1 MQDVLIWFLLLELTA
16 AVALPWAFVLFRFL
30 PDRGLTL
37 VKPAALLLFSYALW
51 VLSLAHIWPNTQ
63 LTVWAIFM
71 VAFAGSVWLIR
82 RRWEELREFLR
93 NNWPVLL
100 TAELVFTG
108 LFVLWAFVVSGAP
121 SISHTEKPMDFMLLN
136 AAHQA
141 RYFPA
146 EDLWLS
152 GHSISYYYFGHIIVA
167 FLTNLSGVV
176 SSTAYNLGV
185 ATIPALAGAVAF
197 GLLFNLVRVAG
208 GSFRWAVTTGVV
220 APVLVLLAGNLT
232 GALEFVRLRGWAGEG
247 FWDWAAIKGLNLTA
261 ATGGVFPEDFWW
273 WFRSTRVID
282 TLAADGSSLDY
293 TITEFPAFSFVLG
306 DLHAHVL
313 AIPFLLLAICVA
325 LNACLSPDRLGWSW
339 LARHPAQAAALA
351 LSGGALAFI
360 NFWDFPTFLAI
371 AAGALLLK
379 GWRDCP
385 GSPLQAATAAL
396 SVFVPLLVLS
406 LVMYAPFYLGAFS
419 GQTSGILPLQDV
431 ATRPFL
437 LFIVLGL
444 FILLSLAFLAQR
456 LLRLQWPEAA
466 DAPAAAIAMVLAI
479 APLGVWVATGFLF
492 GLAMEG
498 AEAAFDDLGRRLMLA
513 GPGAVVVAAAGY
525 CALTLARRAAH
536 PDPAD
541 PDPASSHLDTGS
553 SHLESS
559 PSHPEPGSSHPEP
572 VEGQPAVS
580 FTLLLMGLGFYLLLG
595 AELFHIVDSFGG
607 PWRRMNTVFKFY
619 YQAWLLLGIVA
630 AFALYSL
637 LAAKAPN
644 AKAQRRKD
652 TSNFL
657 VFFPLRLCAFASLS
671 LLIAASFYYTAGAII
686 DRSSAAH
693 EHRTLDG
700 LAFLKDS
707 APGEYAAIAWL
718 RDEAKPGR
726 IVEAVGD
733 DYSDY
738 GRVSAATGR
747 ASLLGWKGHEV
758 QWRGSHKAFAGREE
772 DIATIYSGTD
782 AVSARRLLEHYGAR
796 YVYLGSRERQ
806 TYDVSELP
814 EYADFLKTAFRQD
827 GVIVYELWE
836 DLTAE
841 E

>member
-1 MQDVLIWFLLLELTA
+1 MQDALIWFLLLELTA

-71 VAFAGSVWLIR
+71 VAFAGSVWLTR

-100 TAELVFTG
+100 TAELVFIG
-108 LFVLWAFVVSGAP
+108 LFALWAFVVSGSP

-208 GSFRWAVTTGVV
+208 GSFRWAVTTGVA
-220 APVLVLLAGNLT
+220 APALVLLAGNLT

-247 FWDWAAIKGLNLTA
+247 FWDWVAIKGLDITA

-371 AAGALLLK
+371 TVGALLLK
-379 GWRDCP
+379 GWCDYP
-385 GSPLQAATAAL
+385 GLPLQAASAAL
-396 SVFVPLLVLS
+396 TVFVPLLSLS
-406 LVMYAPFYLGAFS
+406 LVMFAPFYLGAFS

-444 FILLSLAFLAQR
+444 FILISLAFLAQR
-456 LLRLQWPEAA
+456 LLRLRWPEAA
-466 DAPAAAIAMVLAI
+466 DAPAAAIAIVLAI
-479 APLGVWVATGFLF
+479 APLGVWMATGFLF
-492 GLAMEG
+492 GLATEG
-498 AEAAFDDLGRRLMLA
+498 AGAAFDDLGRRMVLA
-513 GPGAVVVAAAGY
+513 GPGAVVVATAGY
-525 CALTLARRAAH
+525 CALTLARR
-536 PDPAD
+536 PA
-541 PDPASSHLDTGS
+541 
-553 SHLESS
+553 
-559 PSHPEPGSSHPEP
+559 HPEP

-637 LAAKAPN
+637 WSARAESRSAPRWRILSSTAMRYAGAGGLAVL
-644 AKAQRRKD
+644 
-652 TSNFL
+652 L
-657 VFFPLRLCAFASLS
+657 V
-671 LLIAASFYYTAGAII
+671 ASFYYTAGAII

-693 EHRTLDG
+693 EQRTLDG

-718 RDEAKPGR
+718 RDEARPGR

-738 GRVSAATGR
+738 GRISAATGR
-747 ASLLGWKGHEV
+747 ASPLGWKGHEV
-758 QWRGSHKAFAGREE
+758 QWRGSHEAFAGREE
-772 DIATIYSGTD
+772 DIAAIYSGTD
-782 AVSARRLLEHYGAR
+782 AALARRLLEHYGAR
-796 YVYLGSRERQ
+796 YVYLGSRERH
-806 TYDVSELP
+806 TYGVSALP
-814 EYADFLKTAFRQD
+814 EYADFLKTAFQQD

-836 DLTAE
+836 DPSVE
-841 E
+841 

>member
-1 MQDVLIWFLLLELTA
+1 MQDALIWFLLLELTA

-37 VKPAALLLFSYALW
+37 AKPAALLLFSYALW

-71 VAFAGSVWLIR
+71 VAFVGSVWLTR
-82 RRWEELREFLR
+82 RRWKELREFLR

-100 TAELVFTG
+100 TAELIFTG
-108 LFVLWAFVVSGAP
+108 LFALWAFVVSGAP

-167 FLTNLSGVV
+167 FLTSLNGVV

-208 GSFRWAVTTGVV
+208 GSFRRAVATGVA
-220 APVLVLLAGNLT
+220 APALVLLAGNLT

-247 FWDWAAIKGLNLTA
+247 FWDWVAIKGLDITA

-325 LNACLSPDRLGWSW
+325 LNVYLSPARLGWSW
-339 LARHPAQAAALA
+339 LARHPAQATALA

-379 GWRDCP
+379 GWRDYP
-385 GSPLQAATAAL
+385 GSPLQAVTAAL
-396 SVFVPLLVLS
+396 SVFAPLLALS
-406 LVMYAPFYLGAFS
+406 LVMLAPFYLGAFS

-437 LFIVLGL
+437 LFIVMGL

-456 LLRLQWPEAA
+456 LRRLQWPESA
-466 DAPAAAIAMVLAI
+466 DAPAAAIAMVLAVV
-479 APLGVWVATGFLF
+479 PLGVWVATGFLF
-492 GLAMEG
+492 GLATEG
-498 AEAAFDDLGRRLMLA
+498 AGAALDDLGRRLTLA

-536 PDPAD
+536 PEPV
-541 PDPASSHLDTGS
+541 G
-553 SHLESS
+553 
-559 PSHPEPGSSHPEP
+559 PEPVASDHPEP
-572 VEGQPAVS
+572 VEGQPAIPFV
-580 FTLLLMGLGFYLLLG
+580 LLLMGLAFYLLLG

-607 PWRRMNTVFKFY
+607 AWRRMNTVFKFY

-637 LAAKAPN
+637 LAVKTPN
-644 AKAQRRKD
+644 PKTQRPKDKRK
-652 TSNFL
+652 FL
-657 VFFPLRLCAFASLS
+657 VFVPLRLCVFASLS
-671 LLIAASFYYTAGAII
+671 LLIAASFYYTAGALL
-686 DRSSAAH
+686 DRSAASA
-693 EHRTLDG
+693 EGRTLDG

-738 GRVSAATGR
+738 GRISAATGR

-758 QWRGSHKAFAGREE
+758 QWRGSHEAFAGREE
-772 DIATIYSGTD
+772 DIAAIYSGTD
-782 AVSARRLLEHYGAR
+782 ASSARRLLEHYGAR
-796 YVYLGSRERQ
+796 YIYLGSREQ
-806 TYDVSELP
+806 ETYGVSALP
-814 EYADFLKTAFRQD
+814 EYADFLKTAFQQD
-827 GVIVYELWE
+827 GVIVYEVVA

>member
-1 MQDVLIWFLLLELTA
+1 MQDALIWFLLLELTA

-71 VAFAGSVWLIR
+71 VAFAGSVWLTR

-100 TAELVFTG
+100 TAELVFIG
-108 LFVLWAFVVSGAP
+108 LFALWAFVVSGSP

-208 GSFRWAVTTGVV
+208 GSFRWAVTTGVA
-220 APVLVLLAGNLT
+220 APALVLLAGNLT

-247 FWDWAAIKGLNLTA
+247 FWDWVAIKGLDITA

-371 AAGALLLK
+371 TVGALLLK
-379 GWRDCP
+379 GWCDYP
-385 GSPLQAATAAL
+385 GLPLQAASAAL
-396 SVFVPLLVLS
+396 TVFVPLLSLS
-406 LVMYAPFYLGAFS
+406 LVMFAPFYLGAFS

-444 FILLSLAFLAQR
+444 FILISLAFLAQR
-456 LLRLQWPEAA
+456 LLRLRWPEAA
-466 DAPAAAIAMVLAI
+466 DAPAAAIAIVLAI

-492 GLAMEG
+492 GLATEG
-498 AEAAFDDLGRRLMLA
+498 AGAAFDDLGRRMVLA
-513 GPGAVVVAAAGY
+513 GPGAVVVATAGY
-525 CALTLARRAAH
+525 CAPTLARR
-536 PDPAD
+536 PA
-541 PDPASSHLDTGS
+541 
-553 SHLESS
+553 
-559 PSHPEPGSSHPEP
+559 HPEP

-637 LAAKAPN
+637 WSARAESRSAPRWRILSSTAMRYAGAGGLAVL
-644 AKAQRRKD
+644 
-652 TSNFL
+652 L
-657 VFFPLRLCAFASLS
+657 V
-671 LLIAASFYYTAGAII
+671 ASFYYTAGAII
-686 DRSSAAH
+686 DRSSAVH
-693 EHRTLDG
+693 GQRTLDG

-718 RDEAKPGR
+718 RDEARPGR

-738 GRVSAATGR
+738 GRISAATGR

-758 QWRGSHKAFAGREE
+758 QWRGSHEAFAGREE
-772 DIATIYSGTD
+772 DIAAIYSGTD
-782 AVSARRLLEHYGAR
+782 AALARRLLEHYGAR
-796 YVYLGSRERQ
+796 YVYLGSREHQ
-806 TYDVSELP
+806 TYGVSALP
-814 EYADFLKTAFRQD
+814 EYADFLKTAFQQD

-836 DLTAE
+836 DPSVE
-841 E
+841 